1 MTKRTGQPPAAG
13 VRLLAFTGGSY
24 DAKTRTAEV
33 VITTSTPLKRWGM
46 IEILE
51 VSDKAVDLS
60 RVELGQVKLLDSHN
74 SGSVECVLG
83 VLESA
88 RIESPAVVGVIRFG
102 ETDDA
107 INAAGMV
114 ERGEIT
120 GISCGYRVLQWE
132 RTDYD
137 AETETET
144 WTGTRWELFEVSLVS
159 IPADKFAG
167 IRSLDTLPPLAI
179 EAVSKESTMTDSS
192 VRQTTAEESAAS
204 TPAAIVPTVSETRA
218 AAPAPAP
225 VDSGAALRADRA
237 RSAEIIAIGA
247 RHNLD
252 TAMTSQAI
260 AEGVSLDA
268 FRATVL
274 ETLAA
279 RSPAAQLKP
288 GAGTF
293 GIVDAGESPDSRRD
307 AMVDGIIMRAMGF
320 APDGTAGRPKVDN
333 AERSREFAGMSL
345 VELAAETL
353 GIRGAHRM
361 PRVQL
366 YEQVVTRSMLG
377 TSDFPLLLAAA
388 ANKFLLAQYQYQQP
402 SYRMFSAKKNF
413 NDFKAHNFLRVG
425 DFPILEQL
433 TETGEFR
440 NGAISENREI
450 VSALTYGKIVSLS
463 RQMFVNDDLSAF
475 SDLTSAAGRRVA
487 DFENSVAWGIVLSNS
502 KAGPTMSD
510 TGGLFNSTAVTTAGG
525 HANLAGTAAAITIA
539 SIGAGRTAMRVQKS
553 LDGIPLNI
561 APTIIIAGP
570 QKQTELEQLLST
582 SLLATQ
588 ISNINPF
595 NGGGMTSLKPAIDA
609 YITDNAWYLFAD
621 PMAAPTFV
629 YGYVSGF
636 EGPRFAID
644 QPFRQ
649 DGLSLK
655 VVEDFGFGGI
665 DWRGAYRN
673 AGA

>member
-1 MTKRTGQPPAAG
+1 MTKRTGQPPETG

-33 VITTSTPLKRWGM
+33 VITTSTPVKRWGM

-60 RVELGQVKLLDSHN
+60 RVGLGQVKLLDSHN

-88 RIESPAVVGVIRFG
+88 RIESPAVVGVVRFG
-102 ETDDA
+102 ETEEA
-107 INAAGMV
+107 LEAAGMV

-120 GISCGYRVLQWE
+120 GISCGYRVLRWE

-137 AETETET
+137 AETDTET

-167 IRSLDTLPPLAI
+167 IRSLDTLSPPAI
-179 EAVSKESTMTDSS
+179 PAVIQEPTMTDAS
-192 VRQTTAEESAAS
+192 VRQPTAEESAAS
-204 TPAAIVPTVSETRA
+204 TPAASAPAATETR

-237 RSAEIIAIGA
+237 RAAEIIAIGA

-260 AEGVSLDA
+260 ADGVSLDA

-274 ETLAA
+274 ETLAV

-293 GIVDAGESPDSRRD
+293 GIVDAGESPDSRRT

-320 APDGTAGRPKVDN
+320 APDGTAGRPKVES

-366 YEQVVTRSMLG
+366 YEEVVQRSMLG
-377 TSDFPLLLAAA
+377 TSDFPLLLSAA

-402 SYRMFSAKKNF
+402 SYRMFAAKKNF
-413 NDFKAHNFLRVG
+413 NDFKTHNFLKVG
-425 DFPILEQL
+425 DFPVLEQL
-433 TETGEFR
+433 SETGEFR
-440 NGAISENREI
+440 NGAISENRET

-487 DFENSVAWGIVLSNS
+487 DFENSVAWAVVLANS

-510 TGGLFNSTAVTTAGG
+510 TGNLFNATAVTTAGG
-525 HANLAGTAAAITIA
+525 HANQAGSATAITVA
-539 SIGAGRTAMRVQKS
+539 ALSTARTAMRVQKS

-561 APTIIIAGP
+561 GPAMIVAGP

-582 SLLATQ
+582 QLLATQ

-595 NGGGMTSLKPAIDA
+595 NGGGLTSLKPVVDA

-621 PMAAPTFV
+621 PMVAPTFV
-629 YGYVSGF
+629 WGYVSGF

-655 VVEDFGFGGI
+655 VVEDFGFGAI
-665 DWRGAYRN
+665 DWRGAFRN

>member
-1 MTKRTGQPPAAG
+1 MTKRHGQPPETG

-33 VITTSTPLKRWGM
+33 VITTSTPVKRWGM

-60 RVELGQVKLLDSHN
+60 RVGLGQVKLLDSHN

-88 RIESPAVVGVIRFG
+88 RIESPAVVGVVRFG
-102 ETDDA
+102 ETEEA
-107 INAAGMV
+107 LEAAGMV

-120 GISCGYRVLQWE
+120 GISCGYRVLRWE

-137 AETETET
+137 AETDTET

-167 IRSLDTLPPLAI
+167 IRSLDTLSPPAI
-179 EAVSKESTMTDSS
+179 PAVPKEPPMTDSS

-204 TPAAIVPTVSETRA
+204 SQDATDTRA
-218 AAPAPAP
+218 AAPAPAA
-225 VDSGAALRADRA
+225 VDSGAVLRAERA
-237 RSAEIIAIGA
+237 RSAEISAIGA

-252 TAMTSQAI
+252 AAVISQAI
-260 AEGVSLDA
+260 ADGTSLDA
-268 FRATVL
+268 FRATTL
-274 ETLAA
+274 ETLAV

-293 GIVDAGESPDSRRD
+293 GIVDAGESPDKRRD

-320 APDGTAGRPKVDN
+320 APDGTAGQPKVGN

-366 YEQVVTRSMLG
+366 YEEVVTRSMLG

-425 DFPILEQL
+425 DFPVLEQL

-440 NGAISENREI
+440 NGAISENREQ

-463 RQMFVNDDLSAF
+463 RQMFINDDLSAF

-487 DFENSVAWGIVLSNS
+487 DFENSVAWAIVLANS

-510 TGGLFNSTAVTTAGG
+510 TGNLFNTTAVATAGG
-525 HANLAGTAAAITIA
+525 HANQASSASAITIA
-539 SIGAGRTAMRVQKS
+539 AIGAGRTAMRVQKS

-561 APTIIIAGP
+561 GPAIIVAGP

-582 SLLATQ
+582 QLLATQ

-621 PMAAPTFV
+621 PMAAPTFI

-655 VVEDFGFGGI
+655 VVEDFGFGAI